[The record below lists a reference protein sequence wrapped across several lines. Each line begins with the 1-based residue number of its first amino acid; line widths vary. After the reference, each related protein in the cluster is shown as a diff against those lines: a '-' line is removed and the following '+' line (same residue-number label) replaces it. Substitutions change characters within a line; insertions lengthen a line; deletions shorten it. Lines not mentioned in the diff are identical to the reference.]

1 MACDIPARQCLEWH
15 IKPHLANPKPA
26 GDGKGYRAL
35 CPVHDDREHSFG
47 ISLAD
52 SARQRLTWNC
62 FAGCTRTRIRAVL
75 ISNGVPDRCLPLVT
89 KEREDLLTTLRL
101 ILSADTADHAGVR
114 LRALAALEGYS
125 DLPRGLELERIA
137 GIGHINRVTAYR
149 ARKTPLPPPNNPGS
163 YTPPRKPVKPR
174 RPQVPPGVA

>member
-1 MACDIPARQCLEWH
+1 VACDAPPRQCLEWH
-15 IKPHLANPKPA
+15 IKPHLASPKPA
-26 GDGKGYRAL
+26 GDGNGYRAL

-52 SARQRLTWNC
+52 SSRQRITWQC

-75 ISNGVPDRCLPLVT
+75 IGKGVPDGCLPLVT
-89 KEREDLLTTLRL
+89 KEREDLLTTLRR

-114 LRALAALEGYS
+114 LRALAALEGYD

-149 ARKTPLPPPNNPGS
+149 ARKAPPLPTDNPGS
-163 YTPPRKPVKPR
+163 YTPAQKPVKPR
-174 RPQVPPGVA
+174 RPRVPPRVA